1 MKKIFLIL
9 ILLPIVGFSQMR
21 SRLNSTDL
29 KRYDL
34 KGNVKEMIFKEYEP
48 RFSKDTTYTLE
59 LYDFLGPSNFK
70 LEFNKFGN
78 LKSKSEL
85 RSENDSI
92 KVGAIWHYKY
102 DNKNRILKE
111 QRFSFQ
117 YSKDSTT
124 WNYQYIGDSIIN
136 IQQLDKIYKIL
147 YYTYIEKGN
156 FEYLNHAN
164 SDSSYVTKRL
174 YVYDKF
180 DRVIRSEDYENKDY
194 IQDLRITTYNDTV
207 SSNVFKEVLIW
218 TKYNDSFYN
227 EFEYNE
233 NDNFNKMIIGNF
245 NKNETSINRYE
256 YDYDQKGN
264 WIEKRHFGW
273 KGKLS
278 TVFRREI
285 KYYE

>member
-1 MKKIFLIL
+1 
-9 ILLPIVGFSQMR
+9 MR

-29 KRYDL
+29 LRYDL
-34 KGNVKEMIFKEYEP
+34 KGNVKEMVFKEYEP
-48 RFSKDTTYTLE
+48 RFSNDTTYNLE

-70 LEFNKFGN
+70 LEFNKYGN

-85 RSENDSI
+85 RTENDSI
-92 KVGAIWHYKY
+92 KVGAIWHYIY
-102 DNKNRILKE
+102 DNKNRVLKE

-117 YSKDSTT
+117 YSKDTTT
-124 WNYQYIGDSIIN
+124 WNYEYIGDSIIN
-136 IQQLDKIYKIL
+136 IQQLDKTYKIL
-147 YYTYIEKGN
+147 YYTYREKGN
-156 FEYLNHAN
+156 FEFLSHAN

-194 IQDLRITTYNDTV
+194 IQDLRITTYKDTV
-207 SSNVFKEVLIW
+207 SSKIFKEVLIW

-227 EFEYNE
+227 EFEYNVKE
-233 NDNFNKMIIGNF
+233 NFTKMIIGNF
-245 NKNETSINRYE
+245 NKNDTSINRYE
-256 YDYDQKGN
+256 YDYDKKGN

-273 KGKLS
+273 RGKLS

-285 KYYE
+285 EYYD

>member
-1 MKKIFLIL
+1 MKKIFQIL
-9 ILLPIVGFSQMR
+9 ILFPIVGFSQMR

-29 KRYDL
+29 IRYDL
-34 KGNVKEMIFKEYEP
+34 KGNVKEMVFKEYEP
-48 RFSKDTTYTLE
+48 RFSNDTTYTLE

-92 KVGAIWHYKY
+92 KVGAIWLYKY

-111 QRFSFQ
+111 ERFSFQ
-117 YSKDSTT
+117 YSKDTAT

-136 IQQLDKIYKIL
+136 IQQLDKTYKIL
-147 YYTYIEKGN
+147 YYTYLEKEN

-194 IQDLRITTYNDTV
+194 IQDLRIKTYKDTV
-207 SSNVFKEVLIW
+207 SSKIFKEVLIW
-218 TKYNDSFYN
+218 TKYNDSFYH

-233 NDNFNKMIIGNF
+233 NENFEKMIIGNF
-245 NKNETSINRYE
+245 NKNETSVNRYE
-256 YDYDQKGN
+256 YDYDKKGN

-273 KGKLS
+273 RGKLS

-285 KYYE
+285 EYYE